1 MTPARLRAPDKTLS
15 ISTDLDVV
23 PLPVPE
29 LVRISGF
36 ATGEPY
42 FGISGG
48 NRFDAPGCLA
58 NSPEYATCYLGLSF
72 DVAFAE
78 SLLHDAMPFKGRF
91 RVASS
96 EFDRR
101 WVHRFVASL
110 DLFDLTGY
118 LLKTM
123 GGHAGLSGTGSF
135 KVTQKWAKAI
145 FDNPRRVDGF
155 IYISRHLPNSQ
166 AVVLFDRARS
176 KLALSGKASSLN
188 SAPELLQAIR
198 NFRIEVP
205 GRCELSGK

>member
-110 DLFDLTGY
+110 DLFDLTGH

-135 KVTQKWAKAI
+135 KVTQI
-145 FDNPRRVDGF
+145 CM
-155 IYISRHLPNSQ
+155 SRPNRK
-166 AVVLFDRARS
+166 RAS
-176 KLALSGKASSLN
+176 GASSWGAFFSFALSGCAREN
-188 SAPELLQAIR
+188 SMRL
-198 NFRIEVP
+198 
-205 GRCELSGK
+205 C